1 MALHK
6 NELNFYSTQM
16 TTLLDISYLI
26 AILSFI
32 IGLKYLSFPQK
43 AKLGNMI
50 AAIGMTLA
58 IILTIVVSFYQGT
71 INTNLILI
79 LIAVVLGTIIGQIMA
94 KRAEM
99 TKMPQLVSFF
109 NAMGGGCALLL
120 GIIEAQQF
128 HEVNNRTA
136 EVVLLVAMIIGA
148 ISFTGSFIAYYKLAG
163 KEIKVNPSLII
174 SSSRFALLLLVLIPT
189 FTSFSL
195 LELTL
200 TQEALILASAALV
213 YGVLFVIPIGGAD
226 MPVVISLL
234 NSLTGLATALAGIM
248 FQNLLMISG
257 GILVGAAGTLLTL
270 LMCNAMN
277 RSLWNV
283 LSGKFKKTNGL
294 GQGKS
299 EELDIKTITI
309 GELSTQLAFANKVA
323 IIPGYGLAVA
333 QAQHLCAQLDAILEQ
348 KDVEVH
354 YIIHPVA
361 GRMPG
366 HMNVLLA
373 EADVSYDKLKEMDE
387 VNADMKSYDLAIVI
401 GANDVVNPAAEND
414 NSSPIYGMP
423 IIKAYDAKQVV
434 VVKRGMSKGYAG
446 VENNLFGVPNCRML
460 FTDAKVALN
469 EINNELKRLS

>member
-1 MALHK
+1 
-6 NELNFYSTQM
+6 M
-16 TTLLDISYLI
+16 TTILDISYFI

-43 AKLGNMI
+43 AKLGNLI
-50 AAIGMTLA
+50 AGIGMTVA
-58 IILTIVVSFYQGT
+58 ILLTIIISFYQQT
-71 INTNLILI
+71 INTNLVLI
-79 LIAVVLGTIIGQIMA
+79 LIAVVLGTVIGQIMA
-94 KRAEM
+94 KKAEM

-128 HEVNNRTA
+128 HEANNRMA
-136 EVVLLVAMIIGA
+136 EVVLIAAMIIGA
-148 ISFTGSFIAYYKLAG
+148 ISFTGSFVAYYKLGG
-163 KEIKVNPSLII
+163 KEVPANRS
-174 SSSRFALLLLVLIPT
+174 LVLVLSRITLLFLIVIPVLVSY
-189 FTSFSL
+189 SFLDLSL
-195 LELTL
+195 A
-200 TQEALILASAALV
+200 QEVLVLASIALV
-213 YGVLFVIPIGGAD
+213 YGIVFVIPIGGAD

-234 NSLTGLATALAGIM
+234 NSLTGMATALAGIM
-248 FQNLLMISG
+248 FHNLLMISG
-257 GILVGAAGTLLTL
+257 GILVGSAGILLTL
-270 LMCNAMN
+270 LMCKAMN

-283 LSGKFKKTNGL
+283 LSGKFKKSGGINSANG
-294 GQGKS
+294 

-333 QAQHLCAQLDAILEQ
+333 QAQHLCAQLDAILEK

-373 EADVSYDKLKEMDE
+373 EADVSYDKLKEMDD
-387 VNADMKSYDLAIVI
+387 VNHEMKSYDLVIVI

-414 NSSPIYGMP
+414 SSSPIYGMP
-423 IIKAYDAKQVV
+423 IIKAYEAKQVV
-434 VVKRGMSKGYAG
+434 VIKRGMSKGYAG

-469 EINNELKRLS
+469 EINNELKRIS